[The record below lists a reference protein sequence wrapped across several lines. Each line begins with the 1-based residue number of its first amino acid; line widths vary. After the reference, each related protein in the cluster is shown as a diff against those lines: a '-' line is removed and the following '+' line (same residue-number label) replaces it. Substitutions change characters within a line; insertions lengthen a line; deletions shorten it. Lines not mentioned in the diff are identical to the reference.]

1 MKKIISKHI
10 IEHSDVLDSVM
21 KLDKSIEKV
30 AHLLIHCLENDG
42 TIFWCGNGGSA
53 SDSQHLAG
61 ELVGQFVGER
71 RPLKSIA
78 LTADSAVMTCIV
90 NDYGY
95 EHVFSRQVEALGS
108 EGDVLVGIST
118 SGNSKNVLYA
128 LEAAKNSGVK
138 QVIIVGDPQ
147 QLPPTNFFNSSSEF
161 DTEDG
166 IVDDDESILD
176 LALSKFTNRMLRW
189 HYRSRHESLINFSNY
204 HFYNNNLIIPPSA
217 NDKFAITNNY
227 I

>member
-10 IEHSDVLDSVM
+10 LEHSAVLDSIM
-21 KLDKSIEKV
+21 QLDESIEKV

-61 ELVGQFVGER
+61 ELVGRFVGDR

-95 EHVFSRQVEALGS
+95 EHIFSRQVEALGS
-108 EGDVLVGIST
+108 EGDLLVGITT
-118 SGNSKNVLYA
+118 SGNSKNVLNA
-128 LEAAKNSGVK
+128 LEVAKNKGIVTIAMLGKGGGEALSLAE
-138 QVIIVGDPQ
+138 QSIIVPS
-147 QLPPTNFFNSSSEF
+147 NSTARVQEMH
-161 DTEDG
+161 
-166 IVDDDESILD
+166 ILIGHIFCD
-176 LALSKFTNRMLRW
+176 LVEEGLSLK
-189 HYRSRHESLINFSNY
+189 
-204 HFYNNNLIIPPSA
+204 
-217 NDKFAITNNY
+217 K
-227 I
+227 